1 VWQKNPIK
9 ANVAAQKVYD
19 LAVQLKIHPAI
30 IAGRVRYERKNYKLL
45 SRHVGSK
52 QVRKHFAESCSEAT
66 A

>member
-1 VWQKNPIK
+1 VWQKNQIK
-9 ANVAAQKVYD
+9 GKVAAQKVHD
-19 LAVQLKIHPAI
+19 LAAELKIHPAI

-52 QVRKHFAESCSEAT
+52 QVCKHFAESCSEAT